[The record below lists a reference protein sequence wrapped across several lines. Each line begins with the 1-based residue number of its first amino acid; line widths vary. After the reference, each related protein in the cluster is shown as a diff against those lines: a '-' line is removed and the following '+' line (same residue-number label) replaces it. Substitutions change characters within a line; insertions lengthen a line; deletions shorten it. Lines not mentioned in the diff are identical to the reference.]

1 MTLYT
6 AWPIVLNNN
15 KLNIRIGNMFSLG
28 KYRIIF
34 LNALT
39 VCILAGCSAQNNL
52 SSEVKIKNSEVTK
65 SNTVLTTD
73 FNPEE
78 IECIAVRNIID
89 NSESKDFSNLSKS
102 TLVRQ
107 AAYGALSS
115 KNYRDIELTR
125 IDNFSE
131 KSNSEILQIL
141 DCDAVME
148 GEITQFKNDYLVAFS
163 STKVEITLFLKDK
176 DNQLIWKAHHLAN
189 SSDGNVPL
197 SPISLLTG
205 IYSAVQNNSEE
216 VAMQM
221 IDLAIRKTIEKL
233 PNRSVL
239 IYDDSEISD
248 IVNNISASDADSS
261 SQQAKSQEKPISL
274 LSKGAY
280 EEALILA
287 ETALE
292 KNPLDKEN
300 LLVAARASL
309 LLRNPQNAAD
319 YSLRLLVLDGND
331 ADALSIA
338 GVAYLNLKDFKLAEG
353 AFKKNIQNKDVRSS
367 DYYNLGI
374 VLIAQGKYV
383 EGSDR
388 IFEAGNLAIKNKENK
403 KIYRSF
409 KKLKELSDADPYANR
424 LYKELGKSVD
434 VYLSSLD

>member
-1 MTLYT
+1 
-6 AWPIVLNNN
+6 
-15 KLNIRIGNMFSLG
+15 
-28 KYRIIF
+28 
-34 LNALT
+34 
-39 VCILAGCSAQNNL
+39 
-52 SSEVKIKNSEVTK
+52 
-65 SNTVLTTD
+65 
-73 FNPEE
+73 
-78 IECIAVRNIID
+78 
-89 NSESKDFSNLSKS
+89 
-102 TLVRQ
+102 
-107 AAYGALSS
+107 
-115 KNYRDIELTR
+115 
-125 IDNFSE
+125 
-131 KSNSEILQIL
+131 
-141 DCDAVME
+141 
-148 GEITQFKNDYLVAFS
+148 
-163 STKVEITLFLKDK
+163 
-176 DNQLIWKAHHLAN
+176 
-189 SSDGNVPL
+189 
-197 SPISLLTG
+197 
-205 IYSAVQNNSEE
+205 
-216 VAMQM
+216 MQM

-248 IVNNISASDADSS
+248 IVNNISASDVGSS

-287 ETALE
+287 ESALE

>member
-34 LNALT
+34 LNALSF
-39 VCILAGCSAQNNL
+39 CILASCSAQNNL
-52 SSEVKIKNSEVTK
+52 NSEVKIKNSEVTK

-163 STKVEITLFLKDK
+163 STKVEISLFLKDEN
-176 DNQLIWKAHHLAN
+176 NQLIWKAHHLAD
-189 SSDGNVPL
+189 SSDGNIPL

-205 IYSAVQNNSEE
+205 IYSATQNNSEE

-233 PNRSVL
+233 PDRSVL
-239 IYDDSEISD
+239 TYDDTEIID
-248 IVNNISASDADSS
+248 IIDNISVNDIEN
-261 SQQAKSQEKPISL
+261 KSELRKSNETPISL

-280 EEALILA
+280 EEALVLA
-287 ETALE
+287 ESTL
-292 KNPLDKEN
+292 KQNPVDKEN

-309 LLRNPQNAAD
+309 LLRDPKNAVD
-319 YSLRLLVLDGND
+319 YSLRLLVLDGNN

-353 AFKKNIQNKDVRSS
+353 AFKKKLKNKDARSS
-367 DYYNLGI
+367 DFYNLGV

-383 EGSDR
+383 EGSDS

-409 KKLKELSDADPYANR
+409 KKLKQLSDTDPYANR
-424 LYKELGKSVD
+424 LYKELGKSVH
-434 VYLSSLD
+434 VFLSSLN

>member
-15 KLNIRIGNMFSLG
+15 KLKIRIGNMFSLG

-34 LNALT
+34 LNVLT
-39 VCILAGCSAQNNL
+39 FCILAGCSAQNNL
-52 SSEVKIKNSEVTK
+52 NSEVKIKNSEVTK

-78 IECIAVRNIID
+78 IKCIAVRNIID
-89 NSESKDFSNLSKS
+89 NSKSKDFSNLSKS

-205 IYSAVQNNSEE
+205 IYSAVRNNSEE

-248 IVNNISASDADSS
+248 IVNNISASDVDSS
-261 SQQAKSQEKPISL
+261 SQQAKFQEKPISL

-287 ETALE
+287 ESALE

-309 LLRNPQNAAD
+309 LLRNPQNAAE
-319 YSLRLLVLDGND
+319 YSLRLLVLDGNN
-331 ADALSIA
+331 ADALSII

-353 AFKKNIQNKDVRSS
+353 AFKKNIQNKNVRSS

-424 LYKELGKSVD
+424 LYEELGKSVD

>member
-1 MTLYT
+1 M
-6 AWPIVLNNN
+6 
-15 KLNIRIGNMFSLG
+15 
-28 KYRIIF
+28 
-34 LNALT
+34 
-39 VCILAGCSAQNNL
+39 
-52 SSEVKIKNSEVTK
+52 
-65 SNTVLTTD
+65 
-73 FNPEE
+73 
-78 IECIAVRNIID
+78 
-89 NSESKDFSNLSKS
+89 SKS

-131 KSNSEILQIL
+131 KSNSEILEIL

-163 STKVEITLFLKDK
+163 STKVEISLFLKDEN
-176 DNQLIWKAHHLAN
+176 NQLIWQAHHLAD
-189 SSDGNVPL
+189 SSDGNIPL

-205 IYSAVQNNSEE
+205 IYSATQNNSEE

-233 PNRSVL
+233 PDRSVL
-239 IYDDSEISD
+239 TYDDSEISD
-248 IVNNISASDADSS
+248 IIENISASDVDSS

-287 ETALE
+287 ESALE

-319 YSLRLLVLDGND
+319 YSLRLLALDGNN

-353 AFKKNIQNKDVRSS
+353 AFKKNIQNKNVRSS

-424 LYKELGKSVD
+424 LYEELGKSVD

>member
-15 KLNIRIGNMFSLG
+15 KLKIRIGNMFSLG

-52 SSEVKIKNSEVTK
+52 NSEVKIKNSEVTK

-89 NSESKDFSNLSKS
+89 NSKSNDFSNLSKS

-197 SPISLLTG
+197 SPLSLLTG

-248 IVNNISASDADSS
+248 IVNNISASDVDSS

-287 ETALE
+287 ES
-292 KNPLDKEN
+292 P
-300 LLVAARASL
+300 
-309 LLRNPQNAAD
+309 
-319 YSLRLLVLDGND
+319 
-331 ADALSIA
+331 
-338 GVAYLNLKDFKLAEG
+338 
-353 AFKKNIQNKDVRSS
+353 
-367 DYYNLGI
+367 
-374 VLIAQGKYV
+374 
-383 EGSDR
+383 
-388 IFEAGNLAIKNKENK
+388 
-403 KIYRSF
+403 
-409 KKLKELSDADPYANR
+409 
-424 LYKELGKSVD
+424 
-434 VYLSSLD
+434 

>member
-1 MTLYT
+1 
-6 AWPIVLNNN
+6 
-15 KLNIRIGNMFSLG
+15 
-28 KYRIIF
+28 
-34 LNALT
+34 
-39 VCILAGCSAQNNL
+39 
-52 SSEVKIKNSEVTK
+52 
-65 SNTVLTTD
+65 
-73 FNPEE
+73 
-78 IECIAVRNIID
+78 
-89 NSESKDFSNLSKS
+89 
-102 TLVRQ
+102 
-107 AAYGALSS
+107 
-115 KNYRDIELTR
+115 
-125 IDNFSE
+125 
-131 KSNSEILQIL
+131 
-141 DCDAVME
+141 
-148 GEITQFKNDYLVAFS
+148 
-163 STKVEITLFLKDK
+163 
-176 DNQLIWKAHHLAN
+176 
-189 SSDGNVPL
+189 

-248 IVNNISASDADSS
+248 IVNNISASDVGSR
-261 SQQAKSQEKPISL
+261 SQRTKSQEKPISL

-287 ETALE
+287 ESALE

-319 YSLRLLVLDGND
+319 YSLRLLALDGNN

-353 AFKKNIQNKDVRSS
+353 AFRKNIQNKDVRSS

-383 EGSDR
+383 EGSDS
-388 IFEAGNLAIKNKENK
+388 IFE
-403 KIYRSF
+403 
-409 KKLKELSDADPYANR
+409 
-424 LYKELGKSVD
+424 
-434 VYLSSLD
+434 